1 MKIIIILFSLL
12 LVFSCSKKPK
22 AVMICGDHVCV
33 NKEEAE
39 QFFEENL
46 SIEVKILKNKKK
58 KEFDL
63 VQLNLES
70 TNNKRNINLEKKQD
84 TNEEIKLLSKEQ
96 IQKIKK
102 DVKNK
107 KKLKSLKIKKS
118 INKDDNVKNQEKRL
132 VNDVCTKIEKCS
144 IEEIAK
150 IFNKS
155 EKRNFQTLQL
165 NNE

>member
-12 LVFSCSKKPK
+12 LLFSCSKKPK
-22 AVMICGDHVCV
+22 TVMICGDHVCV

-70 TNNKRNINLEKKQD
+70 TNNKRNINLEKKEE
-84 TNEEIKLLSKEQ
+84 TNEEIKLLSKKQ

-150 IFNKS
+150 YLINQGKKKKFPDITIK
-155 EKRNFQTLQL
+155 Q
-165 NNE
+165 

>member
-39 QFFEENL
+39 QYFQENL

-70 TNNKRNINLEKKQD
+70 KSNKKNINLEKKD
-84 TNEEIKLLSKEQ
+84 ETNEEIKLLSKKQ

-107 KKLKSLKIKKS
+107 RKLKTLKTNKPIT
-118 INKDDNVKNQEKRL
+118 NKDNIENKEKR
-132 VNDVCTKIEKCS
+132 VFNDVCTKIEKCS
-144 IEEIAK
+144 IEEIA
-150 IFNKS
+150 IY
-155 EKRNFQTLQL
+155 LL
-165 NNE
+165 NQGKKKKFPDITIRQ

>member
-70 TNNKRNINLEKKQD
+70 TNNKRNINLEKKEE
-84 TNEEIKLLSKEQ
+84 TNEEIKLLSKKQ

-144 IEEIAK
+144 IEEISK
-150 IFNKS
+150 YLINK
-155 EKRNFQTLQL
+155 
-165 NNE
+165 

>member
-1 MKIIIILFSLL
+1 MRIIFILISLL
-12 LVFSCSKKPK
+12 LFFSCSKKPK

-70 TNNKRNINLEKKQD
+70 TNNRRNINFEKKEE
-84 TNEEIKLLSKEQ
+84 TNEEIKLLSRKQ

-107 KKLKSLKIKKS
+107 KKLKNLKINKS
-118 INKDDNVKNQEKRL
+118 VNKNDKIKNKEKSL
-132 VNDVCTKIEKCS
+132 ANDVCTKIEKCS

-150 IFNKS
+150 YLMNQGKKKKFPDITIK
-155 EKRNFQTLQL
+155 Q
-165 NNE
+165 